1 MSNYVKNIE
10 TIFSKNA
17 NPEYAL
23 NMKKYMKNKSEFFG
37 INSPLR
43 RVLCS
48 ESLRK
53 ENLPSVK
60 IIKDIVKELWA
71 KPERELQYFAMELLS
86 KYSKQLEVDDYQLFE
101 FMLTTK
107 SWWDSI
113 DYIAPNL
120 VGAHFNLFP
129 EIKNPISVEW
139 INSNNM
145 WLQRAAIIF
154 QLKYKAYTDTELLFA
169 FIKQLSSSSEFF
181 IRKAIGWS
189 LREYSKINPEKVLE
203 FVNKHEQ
210 QLSGL
215 SKREALKIIN
225 RNS

>member
-1 MSNYVKNIE
+1 MTNYVKNIE

-43 RVLCS
+43 RELS
-48 ESLRK
+48 KEFLRK
-53 ENLPSVK
+53 ENLPPIE
-60 IIKDIVKELWA
+60 IIKDMIKELWE
-71 KPERELQYFAMELLS
+71 KPEREFQYFGMELLS
-86 KYSKQLEVDDYQLFE
+86 KYSKQLEADDYQLFE

-120 VGAHFNLFP
+120 VGTHFKLFP
-129 EIKNPISVEW
+129 ELKRLIAIEW

-154 QLKYKAYTDTELLFA
+154 QLKYKGDTDTELLFA
-169 FIKQLSSSSEFF
+169 FIEQHSSSTEFF

-189 LREYSKINPEKVLE
+189 LREYSKTNPESVLE
-203 FVNKHEQ
+203 FVNKHKQ

-225 RNS
+225 RK